1 MVEEPSPLTQAT
13 PPICEQK
20 KEEEEKEERKRE
32 EERNRHRREKAE
44 RKRCNVSLFCLCCLM
59 LDAFVKNRKEVHK

>member
-32 EERNRHRREKAE
+32 EEKNRHRREKKST
-44 RKRCNVSLFCLCCLM
+44 RKIMSGYLLCGRHLSNIKK
-59 LDAFVKNRKEVHK
+59 LG